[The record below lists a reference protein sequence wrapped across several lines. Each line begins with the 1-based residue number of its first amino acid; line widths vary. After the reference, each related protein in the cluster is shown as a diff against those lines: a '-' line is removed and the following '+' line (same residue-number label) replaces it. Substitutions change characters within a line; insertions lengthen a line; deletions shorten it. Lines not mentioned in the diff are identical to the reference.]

1 VDPFFYFFDNK
12 EWVLLSFKN
21 KYKYLEEEE
30 KKARMKIIKI
40 RRNLKNKDVKLIKA
54 SRQSRQ
60 PFMPHG
66 NLQPR

>member
-1 VDPFFYFFDNK
+1 LWILFFYFFDNK

-40 RRNLKNKDVKLIKA
+40 RRNLKIKML
-54 SRQSRQ
+54 S
-60 PFMPHG
+60 
-66 NLQPR
+66 